1 MQGSP
6 MKAQDFQNPT
16 PYPIFTYFSHIMG
29 QEVVDPSDNRVGNVF
44 DVIIQTGQ
52 VYPRSSGLI
61 IRKGFINYQ
70 YALVPWEDVLAVE
83 GRLIRIKRG
92 LAGLNYLEQHDY
104 KDEFSLRKDVL
115 DQQVVDTY
123 NHKVIRVND
132 IHFLL
137 VDHCLTVAHVDISLR
152 GLFRRLGWE
161 RAVDFLVAIFNR
173 DASYLKVEHLISWKY
188 IQPLTINPVSM
199 TIKINVPQ
207 NQLNNIPA
215 PDLGEILQDL
225 NGQDQVAL
233 FKSLDLNTRA
243 KVFMNIEYK
252 TQEMLIEHFGIAE
265 IATILNVVPS
275 DEATDFLEKLPK
287 ERVQEFLKIMESK
300 QAKKLSELLGYSSD
314 SAGGLMTTEYLAF
327 KKGTLVSEVIRQIK
341 EKSFKAEPVQFVYI
355 VDEDNR
361 LEGSVNFKRLMLA
374 NPAEPVEKSKFPK
387 TYYVKLDSS
396 VKEVAYMMEKYKYAA
411 IPVTDEAMALKGI
424 VTVDDVLGQ
433 VIAIAWR
440 RLKKI
445 QAKPVQ

>member
-1 MQGSP
+1 MNRY
-6 MKAQDFQNPT
+6 DFSKPT
-16 PYPIFTYFSHIMG
+16 PNLMFIYLSTLLDMD
-29 QEVVDPSDNRVGNVF
+29 VVDSQGQVVGRLY
-44 DVIIQTGQ
+44 DVIVKTGEI
-52 VYPRSSGLI
+52 YPRSSSLI
-61 IRKGFINYQ
+61 VRKGFINHR
-70 YALVPWEDVLAVE
+70 YALLSWDDVVRLSAREIVVKTQPSAVVFKE
-83 GRLIRIKRG
+83 SH
-92 LAGLNYLEQHDY
+92 EY

-132 IHFLL
+132 IHFLQ
-137 VDHCLTVAHVDISLR
+137 VDNCLTVAHVDISFR
-152 GLFRRLGWE
+152 GLVRRLGWE
-161 RAVDFLVAIFNR
+161 KMVNMIVRFFRKDSA
-173 DASYLKVEHLISWKY
+173 YLQSEHLISWKF

-207 NQLNNIPA
+207 NQLTNIPA

-225 NGQDQVAL
+225 NPQDQVAL

-243 KVFMNIEYK
+243 KVFMNIDFK
-252 TQEMLIEHFGIAE
+252 TQHLFIDTFGIAE

-287 ERVQEFLKIMESK
+287 DEMQEFLKVMESK

-314 SAGGLMTTEYLAF
+314 SAGGLMTTEYLAV
-327 KKGTLVSEVIRQIK
+327 KKGTPVSDVIKLIK
-341 EKSFKAEPVQFVYI
+341 EKSFKSEPAQFVYI
-355 VDEDNR
+355 IDEEGR
-361 LEGSVNFKRLMLA
+361 LVASINFKRLMIA
-374 NPAEPVEKSKFPK
+374 AADGPVEKFAFPK

-396 VKEVAYMMEKYKYAA
+396 VKEVAYMMEKYKYSA
-411 IPVTDEAMALKGI
+411 IPVIDEHTFLKGM

-440 RLKKI
+440 RLNKI